1 MRLLPLT
8 VSVLSVSMML
18 AAAPVEAACWSRAA
32 AEAARINHFQTK
44 LMVSALRC
52 RTGASDFMELYNNFI
67 RTSRIE
73 LAAINGEL
81 RGQFTAHYGARGG
94 MAEFDRRGV
103 QLANRYG
110 AGDARDC
117 AEQHAIAVD
126 AATRKHTRASLI
138 ALADRS
144 RIGDDLPDGACGLS
158 VAAR

>member
-8 VSVLSVSMML
+8 VTALSLSMMV
-18 AAAPVEAACWSRAA
+18 ATTPAEAACWSRAA
-32 AEAARINHFQTK
+32 GEAARINHLQTK

-52 RTGASDFMELYNNFI
+52 RNGASDFMELYNNFI

-81 RGQFTAHYGARGG
+81 RGQFTARYGARGG
-94 MAEFDRRGV
+94 MAQFDRRGV

-110 AGDARDC
+110 AGSAADC
-117 AEQHAIAVD
+117 AQQRAIAVD
-126 AATRKHTRASLI
+126 AATRKQTRASLI

-144 RIGDDLPDGACGLS
+144 RIEDDLPEGTCG
-158 VAAR
+158 VTIATR